1 MKKKLL
7 MLITAGLCIMSM
19 VVFTACDKN
28 ADAEEPTE
36 ATEATSPTEAT
47 EEMPDKVITD
57 SAYDPVIAKYK
68 EVEKNGF
75 QASEEDIYHVDM
87 EGSGEYDGTDGVI
100 NGMLLEDLQGMEGA
114 HIYYALYDINND
126 TCDELLIGGGDSPET
141 ARLYDIF
148 TFDEG
153 AALRIIPGNI
163 QLGYRTNGQILN
175 SGVVEVIFSG
185 GAASTAYAFL
195 EIPSDDIRLKTVTM
209 LSYEGDPGDPDA
221 PADYHDGPDLEN
233 EITEEDFNK
242 ILDDYEGAGAVTPD
256 WQPVV

>member
-7 MLITAGLCIMSM
+7 MLITAGLCIMSI

-28 ADAEEPTE
+28 ADAEDPTE
-36 ATEATSPTEAT
+36 ATEAGAPTEAT
-47 EEMPDKVITD
+47 EEMPEKVVTNG
-57 SAYDPVIAKYK
+57 AYDPVIAKYK

-75 QASEEDIYHVDM
+75 TASEEDTYTVDM

-100 NGMLLEDLQGMEGA
+100 NPMLLEDMQGMEGG
-114 HIYYALYDINND
+114 HVYYALYDINND
-126 TCDELLIGGGDSPET
+126 TCDELIIGAGDSAEN
-141 ARLYDIF
+141 AQIYDIF

-153 AALRIIPGNI
+153 DALRILPGDTC
-163 QLGYRTNGQILN
+163 LGYRVHGQFLNGGI
-175 SGVVEVIFSG
+175 VEVIFSG
-185 GAASTAYAFL
+185 GAASTAYSFL

-221 PADYHDGPDLEN
+221 PAEYHDGPDLEN

-242 ILDDYEGAGAVTPD
+242 ILDDYEGAGAVTLE

>member
-57 SAYDPVIAKYK
+57 SAYDPVIAKYQ